1 MKNKPLV
8 PKLATLNSIN
18 EEINF
23 LENLGSYSAIQEES
37 LEELRTIRYEI
48 EKELKYDKVTAF
60 KNDQA
65 DREES

>member
-23 LENLGSYSAIQEES
+23 LENLGSCSAIQEES

-65 DREES
+65 DRKES